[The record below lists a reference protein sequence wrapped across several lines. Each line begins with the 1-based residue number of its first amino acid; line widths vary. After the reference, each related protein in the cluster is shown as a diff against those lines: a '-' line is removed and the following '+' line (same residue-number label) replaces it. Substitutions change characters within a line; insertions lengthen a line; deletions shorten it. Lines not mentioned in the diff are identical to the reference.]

1 MLFNK
6 TICSL
11 NSLIQGWLW
20 RQILQDADAGQ
31 TSHWIRASRTLAGS
45 SIFDPPGHKDSK
57 SQELLEKLYWRP
69 RSTSGELAHGPPYPP
84 KRNHQSGDA
93 WVSLHQQV
101 TRGKESGT
109 VAGPT
114 QRAAF
119 SAWGS
124 ISRSPS
130 RLLYVSRLLRPG
142 DARQM
147 RAGPPSLHKR
157 GAMPTSPAPTK
168 NA

>member
-1 MLFNK
+1 MAPDFTRCRCRANEPLDPRLEDPCGILYIRSSRSQGFQVTIITRK
-6 TICSL
+6 TVP
-11 NSLIQGWLW
+11 
-20 RQILQDADAGQ
+20 
-31 TSHWIRASRTLAGS
+31 AS
-45 SIFDPPGHKDSK
+45 P
-57 SQELLEKLYWRP
+57 LYI
-69 RSTSGELAHGPPYPP
+69 SGELAHGPPYPP

-124 ISRSPS
+124 VSRSPS
-130 RLLYVSRLLRPG
+130 RLLYVSRRLRPG